1 MPRVLRRSVIR
12 RNGECSVQGM
22 VVPSR
27 KLGAP
32 EGDFLVERPESLNFY
47 FSLGETCLHFLI
59 GLLEMHNMV
68 GSYQAVRTVPSSVNL
83 GHRPRSKRET
93 LLLFW
98 LETGKTS
105 FSLAYPS
112 RSSSRRRCSA
122 SMRCLRV
129 ASFLVLARCSARET
143 PIIGSSSSEMER
155 PRLRRLEEL
164 VGEGVGLYLIE
175 PRLAKL

>member
-1 MPRVLRRSVIR
+1 MPRVLGVSVVWGG
-12 RNGECSVQGM
+12 GEWSLVQV
-22 VVPSR
+22 VVPG
-27 KLGAP
+27 LGST
-32 EGDFLVERPESLNFY
+32 EGDFLVESAESLHLHLC
-47 FSLGETCLHFLI
+47 LGETLLHLQVR
-59 GLLEMHNMV
+59 LLEVHDVV
-68 GSYQAVRTVPSSVNL
+68 GSYKERVRIVGARANSK
-83 GHRPRSKRET
+83 HKPRSKRET

-98 LETGKTS
+98 LETGRTS

-143 PIIGSSSSEMER
+143 PIIGSSSSEIER
-155 PRLRRLEEL
+155 PRLRRLEVL
-164 VGEGVGLYLIE
+164 VGEGVGLYLTE

>member
-1 MPRVLRRSVIR
+1 MLGGSVVWRSREWSLVHI
-12 RNGECSVQGM
+12 
-22 VVPSR
+22 VVSR
-27 KLGAP
+27 QLGTV
-32 EGDFLVERPESLNFY
+32 EGYFLVESAESLNFY
-47 FSLGETCLHFLI
+47 LSLSETCLHLLI
-59 GLLEMHNMV
+59 RLLKVHDV
-68 GSYQAVRTVPSSVNL
+68 VSSYRVEVRTL
-83 GHRPRSKRET
+83 ATRAYLKHKPRSKRET

-155 PRLRRLEEL
+155 PRLRRLEVL
-164 VGEGVGLYLIE
+164 VGEGVGLYLTE

>member
-1 MPRVLRRSVIR
+1 MATWMDTK
-12 RNGECSVQGM
+12 N
-22 VVPSR
+22 
-27 KLGAP
+27 K
-32 EGDFLVERPESLNFY
+32 
-47 FSLGETCLHFLI
+47 
-59 GLLEMHNMV
+59 
-68 GSYQAVRTVPSSVNL
+68 
-83 GHRPRSKRET
+83 PRSKRET

-122 SMRCLRV
+122 SIRCLRV

-143 PIIGSSSSEMER
+143 PIIGSSSSEIER
-155 PRLRRLEEL
+155 PRLRRLEVL
-164 VGEGVGLYLIE
+164 VGEGVGLYLTE